1 MSEVGETSVLRAP
14 AAVEP
19 GLGGAPGTVES
30 AVVEA
35 AVVEVAPRLRPP
47 AGFSMVV
54 ASRLLIV
61 VLIGFALVYLQSILV
76 PLVFALLLSF
86 IVLPVVRWLT
96 RRGVPGGVAIAGC
109 LLVAMLPL
117 LGIILFF
124 VSTAGPLSQEL
135 PKYQNQLV
143 AESNR
148 LIDWAALRLGDGPT
162 RDAVRRELT
171 EDLLPRL
178 LNEGARMAQRTL
190 GTATAAFSSFA
201 LSLLL
206 AGFCL
211 AEAQRFREK
220 FAEAYGGDH
229 PLLGAMAGIGHDV
242 RAYLVAKT
250 LISAVTGVCVGL
262 FLWVCGVDFA
272 AFWGLL
278 AFPLNFIPTVGAVV
292 ASVPPVLVALVDPAL
307 SGWMTFAV
315 VVGMVAINGVIGAWL
330 DPRYVGHA
338 VKVSPLVVFGSM
350 LVWGTLW
357 GPVGMILAVPIMV
370 SVKVICA
377 RFPGLERIAT
387 LMKG

>member
-1 MSEVGETSVLRAP
+1 MASRSIPPSSAP
-14 AAVEP
+14 PEP
-19 GLGGAPGTVES
+19 GSGPGAGSGQGPTGLSV
-30 AVVEA
+30 
-35 AVVEVAPRLRPP
+35 
-47 AGFSMVV
+47 VV

-61 VLIGFALVYLQSILV
+61 GLLGFGLVYLQSILI

-86 IVLPVVRWLT
+86 VLLPAVRWLT
-96 RRGVPGGVAIAGC
+96 RRKVPSGVAIMAC
-109 LLVAMLPL
+109 LTAAMLPL
-117 LGIILFF
+117 GGLILFF
-124 VSTAGPLSQEL
+124 ISTAGPLSQEM
-135 PKYQNQLV
+135 PKYQDRLV
-143 AESNR
+143 YETNH
-148 LIDWAALRLGDGPT
+148 LIDWAATRIGDEET
-162 RDAVRRELT
+162 RETVRRELT
-171 EDLLPRL
+171 ENLLPRIL
-178 LNEGARMAQRTL
+178 DEGARMAQRTL
-190 GTATAAFSSFA
+190 GTATAALGAFA
-201 LSLLL
+201 LTLLL

-229 PLLGAMAGIGHDV
+229 PLLDALKGIGHDV

-250 LISAVTGVCVGL
+250 FISAVTGLCVGL
-262 FLWVCGVDFA
+262 FLWACGVDFA

-292 ASVPPVLVALVDPAL
+292 ASLPPVLVALVDPAL
-307 SGWMTFAV
+307 SGWMAFSV
-315 VVGMVAINGVIGAWL
+315 VVGLVAINGVIGAWL

-350 LVWGTLW
+350 LVWGILW

>member
-1 MSEVGETSVLRAP
+1 MASRSIPP
-14 AAVEP
+14 ASPPPEP
-19 GLGGAPGTVES
+19 GPGAGPG
-30 AVVEA
+30 
-35 AVVEVAPRLRPP
+35 PGPG
-47 AGFSMVV
+47 AGPGPGPTGLSVVV

-61 VLIGFALVYLQSILV
+61 GLLGFGLVYLQSILI

-86 IVLPVVRWLT
+86 VLLPAVRWLT
-96 RRGVPGGVAIAGC
+96 RRKVPSGVAIMAC
-109 LLVAMLPL
+109 LTAAMLPL
-117 LGIILFF
+117 TGLILFF
-124 VSTAGPLSQEL
+124 ISTAGPLSQEM
-135 PKYQNQLV
+135 PKYQDRLV
-143 AESNR
+143 YETNH
-148 LIDWAALRLGDGPT
+148 LIDWAATRIGDDEARET
-162 RDAVRRELT
+162 VRRELT
-171 EDLLPRL
+171 ENLLPRIL
-178 LNEGARMAQRTL
+178 DEGARMAQRTL
-190 GTATAAFSSFA
+190 GTATAVLGAFA
-201 LSLLL
+201 LTLLL

-229 PLLGAMAGIGHDV
+229 PLLDALKGIGHDV

-250 LISAVTGVCVGL
+250 FISAVTGLCVGL
-262 FLWVCGVDFA
+262 FLWACGVDFA

-292 ASVPPVLVALVDPAL
+292 ASLPPVLVALVDPAL
-307 SGWMTFAV
+307 SGWMAFSV
-315 VVGMVAINGVIGAWL
+315 VVGLVAINGVIGAWL

-350 LVWGTLW
+350 LVWGILW